1 LIRERI
7 LTTGRYSSASPFPRK
22 TKAIVRRRHN
32 HPEDVETERAS
43 WHEKKAKRERVR
55 AKRRR
60 RKAWVEA
67 ELTGPSTLNESMTC
81 GSISSP

>member
-1 LIRERI
+1 M
-7 LTTGRYSSASPFPRK
+7 AH
-22 TKAIVRRRHN
+22 RRRN

-60 RKAWVEA
+60 GKAWVEA
-67 ELTGPSTLNESMTC
+67 ELAGPSTLDESTTC

>member
-1 LIRERI
+1 M
-7 LTTGRYSSASPFPRK
+7 A
-22 TKAIVRRRHN
+22 RRRHN

-43 WHEKKAKRERVR
+43 WHEKKAKRMR

-67 ELTGPSTLNESMTC
+67 ELAGPSMLDESTTC
-81 GSISSP
+81 GSISSQ